1 MTRRVRFPLMA
12 KLLLWLLVHLA
23 VLAAAFYLFV
33 AWQLRLGLDSLLS
46 GTAGE
51 RLKNV
56 GDLVAS
62 DLRQAPRREWPQIV
76 DRHAAS
82 LGLEAALQVSSGV
95 WIVPPSGAL
104 PPNVDQR
111 MKSLRRPEP
120 RPPRGPDGFL
130 RDRGR
135 PGGGP
140 PGGPPFP

>member
-23 VLAAAFYLFV
+23 VLAGAFYLFV

-56 GDLVAS
+56 GDLVVS
-62 DLRQAPRREWPQIV
+62 DLRQTPRQEWPEIV

-82 LGLEAALQVSSGV
+82 LGLEVALQVNSGV
-95 WIVPPSGAL
+95 
-104 PPNVDQR
+104 
-111 MKSLRRPEP
+111 
-120 RPPRGPDGFL
+120 
-130 RDRGR
+130 
-135 PGGGP
+135 
-140 PGGPPFP
+140 